1 KRVKE
6 QVQAVPGDG
15 LGHGLLRHLNPET
28 ASALAGLPVPQ
39 VGFNYLGRFAAA
51 GAGSDVVVPW
61 QTAGDTAVGGAADP
75 GMPVLHALA
84 AGAVVADTAS
94 GPELTLTLSWPAALL
109 DETDVEE
116 LGRAWLGLLNGLA
129 AHTAGPQAGGHTPS
143 DFSLLDLDQDE
154 VDDLEALAAE
164 LDEGRFL

>member
-28 ASALAGLPVPQ
+28 ASALEALPVPQ

-51 GAGSDVVVPW
+51 GGAGASSVEPW
-61 QTAGDTAVGGAADP
+61 QSAGDTAVGGAADP
-75 GMPVLHALA
+75 GMPVPHALDV
-84 AGAVVADTAS
+84 GAVVADTAS

-109 DETDVEE
+109 DETDVQE
-116 LGRAWLGLLNGLA
+116 LGQAWLGLLNGLA
-129 AHTAGPQAGGHTPS
+129 AHTADPSAGGHTPS

-154 VDDLEALAAE
+154 VDDLEADFADDHL
-164 LDEGRFL
+164 